1 MYQDWPGD
9 ISQKGA
15 LMRSKTVLHIV
26 LGIAI
31 AAGAISLATAADLP
45 GGDKDMVLITK
56 GEFTMGSNEHG
67 DETKHQVVLDPY
79 WIDKYEAS
87 NARYKEFM
95 KATSHPAPAYW
106 DDPRLSKPNQ
116 PVVGV
121 SWTDANAFCK
131 WEGKR
136 LPTEAEWERAAKGPE
151 GDNHYPWGH
160 KLDPKKANYGQN
172 VGRTMPVDS
181 YPEGVSGYGVYNM
194 AGNVFEWVEDWY
206 DPSYYKQSLALNPKG
221 ADQGYNFA
229 NQGPVKVLRGGSW
242 LAPETSLHTSHR
254 FWNQPD
260 NNSYGV
266 GLGFRCAKSA
276 ATVSIEATQSARDA
290 FIQALIAMGVEKH
303 ADALVSIEKALASDP
318 DNKEYLAT
326 RDLIKRSMKKKK

>member
-1 MYQDWPGD
+1 
-9 ISQKGA
+9 
-15 LMRSKTVLHIV
+15 MRSQRMFQVGFGL
-26 LGIAI
+26 LLIAGT
-31 AAGAISLATAADLP
+31 APWCMATEMAG
-45 GGDKDMVLITK
+45 GVKDMVLVPR
-56 GEFTMGSNEHG
+56 GEFTMGSREHA
-67 DETKHQVVLDPY
+67 DEGAHQVVLDPY
-79 WIDKYEAS
+79 YIDKYEAS

-95 KATSHPAPAYW
+95 RATGHPAPAYW

-121 SWTDANAFCK
+121 SWNDAAAFCT

-181 YPEGVSGYGVYNM
+181 YPEGVSGFGVYNM
-194 AGNVFEWVEDWY
+194 AGNVFEWVADWY
-206 DPSYYKQSLALNPKG
+206 DPKYYKESLALNPQGPQK
-221 ADQGYNFA
+221 GYNFA
-229 NQGPVKVLRGGSW
+229 NQGAVRVLRGGSW

-254 FWNQPD
+254 FWNQPE

-266 GLGFRCAKSA
+266 GLGFRCAKA
-276 ATVSIEATQSARDA
+276 GPAVSDEAIQAGREA
-290 FIQALIAMGVEKH
+290 FIQALISMGAEKQ
-303 ADALVSIEKALASDP
+303 ADAMAWIEKALAADP
-318 DNKEYLAT
+318 GNKEYLTT
-326 RDLIKRSMKKKK
+326 RDLVKKSMNNKH

>member
-1 MYQDWPGD
+1 MVMH
-9 ISQKGA
+9 III
-15 LMRSKTVLHIV
+15 TVSTLVFLI
-26 LGIAI
+26 GGGSSPAK
-31 AAGAISLATAADLP
+31 AAAE
-45 GGDKDMVLITK
+45 DKDMVLIPK
-56 GEFTMGSNEHG
+56 GEFTMGSNEHA

-79 WIDKYEAS
+79 WIDKYETS
-87 NARYKEFM
+87 NARYRQFM
-95 KATSHPAPAYW
+95 KATSHAAPAYW
-106 DDPRLSKPNQ
+106 DDPRLNKANQ

-121 SWTDANAFCK
+121 SWTDANTFCK

-136 LPTEAEWERAAKGPE
+136 LPTEAEWERAAKGPDGE
-151 GDNHYPWGH
+151 RHYPWGH
-160 KLDPKKANYGQN
+160 SIDSNKANYGQN
-172 VGRTMPVDS
+172 VGRTAPVDS

-194 AGNVFEWVEDWY
+194 AGNVFEWVDDWY
-206 DPSYYKQSLALNPKG
+206 DPTYYKGSIALNPKG
-221 ADQGYNFA
+221 ADRGYNFA

-276 ATVSIEATQSARDA
+276 ETVSHEAQQQARDA
-290 FIQALIAMGVEKH
+290 FIQALVAMGAEKN
-303 ADALVSIEKALASDP
+303 ADALTFIEKALSAYP

-326 RDLIKRSMKKKK
+326 RELITQGMKRKQ